1 MLLAAAAWAWLP
13 GLACAAAPVVRLDG
27 SVVKLRPEVQ
37 VIGKPDPASVL
48 HFHLAL
54 RPRNMDDL
62 AARVTHGGRSTPA
75 ELRARFF
82 PAQKDYDTVVAWAR
96 SVGLTV
102 DRTTPTHLMVEVSG
116 TAPVI
121 SQALDVDLEHVRAE
135 GADYVTA
142 VSAPAIPAALEP
154 ILLGVNGLQPHLHY
168 HSNMV
173 RAVHGQA
180 ASGFTPAG
188 IKQAYSASKLA
199 ETGSGVTTAIIID
212 TFPNTSDL
220 TAYWKLTNID
230 QSLSNITFIS
240 ASLGTLP
247 APSGEESLDTE
258 LSSSIAPASLVRVY
272 ATASLTSANVD
283 NGYEAI
289 VLDLTEGVKID
300 QVSISLGQC
309 EADVSEEQA
318 LTDLYYH
325 EIVTALGASIFIAS
339 GDSGSMECGSGNGNV
354 PSFASTSPFVTAV
367 GGTTLKLSEAG
378 VATETAWSGSGG
390 GLSVLFTKPN
400 YQSKIKI
407 SERGV
412 PDVAAVANPAT
423 GVIIVLNGSSE
434 VVGGTS
440 AATPIWAGLM
450 ALVNQARL
458 SAGKTTL
465 GLLNP
470 DLYPLLG
477 TANFRD
483 IKSGSNGGYSAKA
496 GYDLVTGIG
505 APLMSK
511 LLPTL
516 VAD

>member
-1 MLLAAAAWAWLP
+1 MLLAAACAWNP
-13 GLACAAAPVVRLDG
+13 TLASAAAPAIRLDG
-27 SVVKLRPEVQ
+27 SIVKLRPDVLML
-37 VIGKPDPASVL
+37 GKADPAAVL
-48 HFHLAL
+48 RFHLAL
-54 RPRNMDDL
+54 RPRNIDEL
-62 AARVTHGGRSTPA
+62 TARITSGGRSTPA
-75 ELRARFF
+75 ELQARFF
-82 PAQKDYDTVVAWAR
+82 PAQKDYDAVLAWAK

-102 DRTTPTHLMVEVSG
+102 DRTTPSHLMVEVSG
-116 TAPVI
+116 TAAVI
-121 SQALDVDLEHVRAE
+121 SQALDVDLEHVRAG

-142 VSAPAIPAALEP
+142 VSAPAIPAALAP

-168 HSNMV
+168 HTNLMRAIHSN
-173 RAVHGQA
+173 AN
-180 ASGFTPAG
+180 SGFTPAG
-188 IKQAYSASKLA
+188 IKLAYSANKLT
-199 ETGSGVTTAIIID
+199 ETGSGTTTAIIID

-220 TAYWKLTNID
+220 TAYWNLTGTN
-230 QSLSNITFIS
+230 QSLSNITFIA
-240 ASLGTLP
+240 ASLGQLP

-258 LSSSIAPASLVRVY
+258 LSSSIAPGSLVRVY
-272 ATASLTSANVD
+272 ATASLTDANVD
-283 NGYEAI
+283 NGYEGVI
-289 VLDLTEGVKID
+289 LDLTAGVKID
-300 QVSISLGQC
+300 QLSISLGQC
-309 EADVSEEQA
+309 EADVAEVQA

-325 EIVTALGASIFIAS
+325 EILSVLGVSTLISS
-339 GDSGSMECGSGNGNV
+339 GDAGSTECGAGNGNV
-354 PSFASTSPFVTAV
+354 PEFDSTSPFVTAV
-367 GGTTLKLSEAG
+367 GGTTLKLSQSG

-390 GLSVLFTKPN
+390 GISVLFTKPS

-407 SERGV
+407 ADRGV

-458 SAGKTTL
+458 AKGKTTL

-505 APLMSK
+505 APIMSK

-516 VAD
+516 LAD